1 MAKADLP
8 ESPEDLLRL
17 HQQLVWLE
25 LLPGIESFFTEILAQ
40 ENLSDAAESRCKYY
54 VERLEILKLPPT
66 IPPRPRQ
73 ENPQEPNKVRLI
85 ASKFGSSVERLRRRR
100 HGKKCGDTNMSI
112 G

>member
-1 MAKADLP
+1 MDKI
-8 ESPEDLLRL
+8 E
-17 HQQLVWLE
+17 E

-73 ENPQEPNKVRLI
+73 ENPQEPNKGLF
-85 ASKFGSSVERLRRRR
+85 SLSSGDVESFINCKDQVPPLPPRDNQYT
-100 HGKKCGDTNMSI
+100 GGD
-112 G
+112 